1 MPSPRSKLGAQGES
15 IAAAHLEAR
24 GLRVIARNYPS
35 RYGEIDLIAEEGE
48 TLVFVEVKAR
58 RGTAYGTPEESVTAR
73 KRERLTKTAQT
84 YLAERWLEQR
94 DWRIDVVGITLQAND
109 PATIN
114 VIQAV

>member
-1 MPSPRSKLGAQGES
+1 
-15 IAAAHLEAR
+15 
-24 GLRVIARNYPS
+24 LRIIDRNYRS

-73 KRERLTKTAQT
+73 KRDRLVLTAQT
-84 YLAERWLEQR
+84 YLAERGLEQR
-94 DWRIDVVGITLQAND
+94 DWRIDVVGISLQAD
-109 PATIN
+109 GPATIN